1 MRSLIVT
8 LGVLFFAAT
17 AFAASSGS
25 SVMGHWKTVD
35 DKTHKTESVMRVWEQ
50 DGKLYGAIEKLI
62 GMSSDAVCDRCS
74 GDLKNKKM
82 EGMTLMWGLT
92 FDGKAWDKGQIMD
105 PKDGKVY
112 RCKVELDDDG
122 ALKVRGYLGIAAF
135 GRTQKWY
142 RAE

>member
-1 MRSLIVT
+1 MRALIIA
-8 LGVLFFAAT
+8 LGVLYGSSAL
-17 AFAASSGS
+17 AASAAP
-25 SVMGHWKTVD
+25 SVLGRWKTVD
-35 DKTHKTESVMRVWEQ
+35 DKTHKTESVMKVWEQ
-50 DGKLYGAIEKLI
+50 GGKLYGAIEKL
-62 GMSSDAVCDRCS
+62 MDLPPDTVCDRCS
-74 GDLKNKKM
+74 GELKNKKM

-92 FDGKAWDKGQIMD
+92 FDGKVWDKGQIMD

-122 ALKVRGYLGIAAF
+122 ALRVRGYLGVAAF